1 MENHFVYLII
11 FAVSLALHRFILHP
25 LVISPLAKIPSAHW
39 SSSLSSVW
47 LYWMKWTGRE
57 NQTVYQAHLAKGP
70 LIQLAPGLLSVK
82 SIDDGLKTVYLG
94 GFPKPPFYFHGF
106 AVYGCVVALV
116 LSCLLTRGEVDN
128 DFNRDFDCKRRLTLS
143 ARKGNLF
150 TIVDNATHSAR
161 KKIMTHAFS
170 KSNVLGSQSARI
182 ATRDVLF
189 DRVLPKL
196 HEAALGS
203 RPIEI
208 IEFNYSYYLDT
219 FVQWQFGH
227 SLRSNLVENE
237 KERRLYLDG
246 FFGPAGFTF
255 WQYYFPN
262 LSANLRRIGIYII
275 PKWVDTGFAE
285 VEKWNLDKCDKAQEL
300 LASGQDLAIENQ
312 LPLFEK
318 VLKGMS
324 RVDAK
329 PKEYPNRL
337 EVASDMFSLN
347 SGAFETSGNTTTYLF
362 YEMCRKPQWQ
372 TRLREELLTLKV
384 PPIYVPGTRLDPD
397 DITDP
402 RDLEEL
408 PILQAI
414 IMETLRLWPS
424 VPGGQPRVVPKT
436 TSLGGHHNI
445 PAGTVVQA
453 YASVLHREPE
463 GFPDPFAWKP
473 ERWLE
478 SSKEEL
484 TVMKR
489 WFWGFGSGGRMCIGS
504 HFAYYCKSKEFS
516 GFHAKQSMGRML
528 TVCDAAI
535 KFLVSSVYANFTTTI
550 HDHGDMEPNDGYLA
564 GPKVHRPEI
573 SFHRIHDE

>member
-94 GFPKPPFYFHGF
+94 GFPKPPFYFHDF
-106 AVYGCVVALV
+106 AVYG
-116 LSCLLTRGEVDN
+116 
-128 DFNRDFDCKRRLTLS
+128 
-143 ARKGNLF
+143 KGNLF
-150 TIVDNATHSAR
+150 TIVDNATHSAQ
-161 KKIMTHAFS
+161 KKFMTHAFS

-436 TSLGGHHNI
+436 TSLGGYHNI

-504 HFAYYCKSKEFS
+504 HFAYYS
-516 GFHAKQSMGRML
+516 
-528 TVCDAAI
+528 I

-564 GPKVHRPEI
+564 GPKVHRLEI